1 MAARG
6 MSKGFKITITVLI
19 CALLLSSG
27 IAAGFVYWQNAR
39 SRGNDKAAGARIAV
53 LEKANQAKRKTQ
65 AKSTDAKA
73 QTAAED
79 KYIGWQ
85 EYKNKTYAL
94 SIKIPGSWT
103 YMETSGSLH
112 LAILGPATAGGVI
125 THACAFSVYV
135 EDVDPGTTTEGYSDA
150 AMKEPQAS
158 GTTVEDGPAT
168 ISGNP
173 GRRVVAGYQEV
184 GHPWKRLCVW
194 TIKNNKAYTFDYQ
207 ASTDYESTDYYSMHL
222 ATAELILTSI
232 VID

>member
-1 MAARG
+1 MAAKG
-6 MSKGFKITITVLI
+6 MSKGFKIAISALI
-19 CALLLSSG
+19 CTSLIFAG
-27 IAAGFVYWQNAR
+27 IIGGLVYWQ
-39 SRGNDKAAGARIAV
+39 GARARENERATRARITA
-53 LEKANQAKRKTQ
+53 LENTIRAKKKSGANA
-65 AKSTDAKA
+65 TDTNS
-73 QTAAED
+73 QTVAEGNY
-79 KYIGWQ
+79 KGWQ
-85 EYKNKTYAL
+85 AYKNKTYGI
-94 SIKIPGSWT
+94 SVKIPGGWT

-158 GTTVEDGPAT
+158 GTTVEDGSAT

-222 ATAELILTSI
+222 AIAELILASI